1 MNQAGRERIRDFMFR
16 SVRNSAYS
24 RGDGSFVH
32 GDVHLANSFQESI
45 ALVSWRE
52 SPRLILQLP
61 RNLGAPQG
69 WWGGLP
75 ATGGGWIEGRAP
87 HIGRLLVVRRCALIV
102 RADRLLSIGG
112 PSPGDEVDDRH
123 RDVRLVRAPR
133 RRRDHP
139 DDGRRNAGG
148 TGPQGRGA
156 ETGEIDQA
164 IRLAQNTEFDLA
176 ILDVNVQGKLIT
188 PVAELITTLMR
199 PIIFATGYGTAGVPE
214 EFRGRPSLEKP
225 CSQARDNYTFFSQN
239 FSVALRPRTAHS

>member
-1 MNQAGRERIRDFMFR
+1 M
-16 SVRNSAYS
+16 V
-24 RGDGSFVH
+24 
-32 GDVHLANSFQESI
+32 
-45 ALVSWRE
+45 
-52 SPRLILQLP
+52 
-61 RNLGAPQG
+61 GAA
-69 WWGGLP
+69 LP

-87 HIGRLLVVRRCALIV
+87 HIGRLLVVCRCALIV

-133 RRRDHP
+133 RRRDPYP

-199 PIIFATGYGTAGVPE
+199 PIIFATGYETAGVPE
-214 EFRGRPSLEKP
+214 EFRGRPSVEKP
-225 CSQARDNYTFFSQN
+225 FLVETLARTIDLT
-239 FSVALRPRTAHS
+239 LRSHRSENEAPWRKSLLARCDYPPRSTVPRCACHRFCQSCCQPEWRPSESDAGTNSPAGHAGGLAAFDKNILKG